1 MNDMDRA
8 GDTFKLIESG
18 HIDIDYYMNK
28 AHLSRSQAATKMAC
42 YARDK
47 FIEAVRSAVRV
58 FASKLCRQSR
68 KDGAD
73 QMKSDGARL

>member
-1 MNDMDRA
+1 MQDKDRA
-8 GDTFKLIESG
+8 GYTFKLTKSG

-28 AHLSRSQAATKMAC
+28 AHLSRAQAATKMAC
-42 YARDK
+42 YARGK
-47 FIEAVRSAVRV
+47 FIMAVRCVVRLLV
-58 FASKLCRQSR
+58 SKRCGQSR

>member
-1 MNDMDRA
+1 MHDKDRA
-8 GDTFKLIESG
+8 GYTFKLTESG

-28 AHLSRSQAATKMAC
+28 AHLSRAQAAMKMAC

-47 FIEAVRSAVRV
+47 FIMAVRYVVRLLV
-58 FASKLCRQSR
+58 SKRCGQSR

-73 QMKSDGARL
+73 LMKSDGARL